1 MNKQPLLPARASEES
16 RDKANLLKTEM
27 EAEYVEHKRAKA
39 NPTKKMGK
47 KILKAEYKRGQM
59 QPQADV
65 MERHDYRRHILSL
78 SLFPNLF
85 NRAMVMT
92 HEDADY

>member
-1 MNKQPLLPARASEES
+1 MKKQVQLLPARASEED
-16 RDKANLLKTEM
+16 RDKAHLLKMEM
-27 EAEYVEHKRAKA
+27 EAEHKMAKA

-47 KILKAEYKRGQM
+47 KILKAEYKKGQM
-59 QPQADV
+59 QHEADV
-65 MERHDYRRHILSL
+65 MERHDYRRHILAL

>member
-1 MNKQPLLPARASEES
+1 MKRQAQLLPARASEED
-16 RDKANLLKTEM
+16 RDKSHLLKAEM
-27 EAEYVEHKRAKA
+27 EAEYKTAKA

-47 KILKAEYKRGQM
+47 KMLKAEYKRGQM
-59 QPQADV
+59 QHQADV
-65 MERHDYRRHILSL
+65 MERHDYRRHILAL

>member
-1 MNKQPLLPARASEES
+1 MRKQNLIPVRVSEEDQ
-16 RDKANLLKTEM
+16 DKANLLKADTEAVYM
-27 EAEYVEHKRAKA
+27 EMKRALA

-47 KILKAEYKRGQM
+47 KILKAEYKKRKM
-59 QPQADV
+59 QPQPDV
-65 MERHDYRRHILSL
+65 MERNDYRRHILSL

-92 HEDADY
+92 YEDAD

>member
-1 MNKQPLLPARASEES
+1 MKKQVQVLPARAPEED
-16 RDKANLLKTEM
+16 RDKAHLLKAEM
-27 EAEYVEHKRAKA
+27 EAEYKTAKA

-59 QPQADV
+59 QHQADV
-65 MERHDYRRHILSL
+65 MERHDYRRHILAL

>member
-1 MNKQPLLPARASEES
+1 MKRQALLPARASEED

-27 EAEYVEHKRAKA
+27 EAEYKTAKA

-47 KILKAEYKRGQM
+47 KMLKAEYKRGQM
-59 QPQADV
+59 QHQADV
-65 MERHDYRRHILSL
+65 MERHDYRRHILAL

>member
-1 MNKQPLLPARASEES
+1 MKRQAQLLPARASEED

-27 EAEYVEHKRAKA
+27 EAEYKTAKA

-47 KILKAEYKRGQM
+47 KMLKAEYKRGQM
-59 QPQADV
+59 QHQADV
-65 MERHDYRRHILSL
+65 MERHDYRRHILAL

-92 HEDADY
+92 HEDAAY

>member
-1 MNKQPLLPARASEES
+1 MKRQALLPARASEED
-16 RDKANLLKTEM
+16 RDKANLLKADM
-27 EAEYVEHKRAKA
+27 EAEYVEHKRALA

-47 KILKAEYKRGQM
+47 KILKAEYKKRKM
-59 QPQADV
+59 QPQPDV
-65 MERHDYRRHILSL
+65 MERNDYRRHILSL

-92 HEDADY
+92 YEDAD

>member
-1 MNKQPLLPARASEES
+1 MKRQVQLLPARASEED

-27 EAEYVEHKRAKA
+27 EAEYKTAKA

-47 KILKAEYKRGQM
+47 KMLKAEYKRGQM
-59 QPQADV
+59 QHQADV
-65 MERHDYRRHILSL
+65 MERHDYRRHILAL